1 MAIRRVDI
9 MEKGKEEELE
19 DQSLVKVY
27 TDGLEVEEKIGVAAV
42 H

>member
-1 MAIRRVDI
+1 MAIRRADI

-19 DQSLVKVY
+19 DQGLVKVY
-27 TDGLEVEEKIGVAAV
+27 TDGLRVEGKIGVAAV